1 MEVGDVE
8 RFLKSRDVEYTIV
21 AVERGEEEEV
31 NAESTAV
38 LLGVNSSVVVKS
50 LVFVVG
56 NHPVL
61 VVLSGDKKVSIK
73 KLSQCL
79 KQQRDR
85 LRERGE
91 SVAIADRAAS
101 VKLAPW
107 EDAEEWTGYRIG
119 MIPPFAHRRS
129 MLTIVDEE
137 VLLTPRVFVGCGR
150 MELELSIKVE
160 DLLAVTGAVVADV
173 GRESEEGR
181 REGPLLPYSRFHT
194 SVRGGNTKARQALE
208 GGEQE
213 EERERD
219 EEEGEETGSDEVYEI
234 TSEWK
239 DVDAETLPSTFLTGD
254 FCLISAN
261 KIGRRLLFG
270 FAVHRDMRREV
281 AQLVSSRS
289 LHRSIRRRRSWC
301 WRQEEEETATFSL
314 QLIFGKTLTT
324 NIGDE
329 EVERRSKRGERGRK
343 RSRSRSRSRRRRRR
357 RRGMSRKGKLTVR
370 VGGKTFQGN
379 QNRLHGESK
388 GGCDVLLK
396 NS

>member
-1 MEVGDVE
+1 MSPFSIFRAALILVASINTGNTFCLSGCRSFQSGSRLKARNLLRAAPRVAVTARSNVLSSLTMSEAVERGWETSTLNDQQESQDSMCKQDSLEVGDVE

-61 VVLSGDKKVSIK
+61 VVLSGNKKVSIK

-79 KQQRDR
+79 KQKRDR

-91 SVAIADRAAS
+91 SMAIADRAAS
-101 VKLAPW
+101 VKLAPS

-137 VLLTPRVFVGCGR
+137 VLRTPRVFVGCGR

-173 GRESEEGR
+173 GRVKEEGR

-194 SVRGGNTKARQALE
+194 SVTGGKTKVRQVLE
-208 GGEQE
+208 GGEEEEGGGE

-219 EEEGEETGSDEVYEI
+219 EEEAGEETGSDKVYEI

-239 DVDAETLPSTFLTGD
+239 DVDPETLPSTFLTGD

-270 FAVHRDMRREV
+270 FAVHRDMRQEV
-281 AQLVSSRS
+281 ARLVSSRS
-289 LHRSIRRRRSWC
+289 LHRSGS
-301 WRQEEEETATFSL
+301 EEF
-314 QLIFGKTLTT
+314 
-324 NIGDE
+324 
-329 EVERRSKRGERGRK
+329 
-343 RSRSRSRSRRRRRR
+343 
-357 RRGMSRKGKLTVR
+357 
-370 VGGKTFQGN
+370 
-379 QNRLHGESK
+379 
-388 GGCDVLLK
+388 
-396 NS
+396 